1 MSDDESSSSTQ
12 LQSPFFRA
20 SQADRY
26 ERQAQIRAYEEMTNR
41 SLIVFHGEITD
52 AVITPFADA
61 VGDVHHDA
69 SLDLMLTS
77 PGGDGETAKRMATMC
92 HADRDDFRVIVP
104 ETAASAATLLALAA
118 ETILMTST
126 SVLGPVDP
134 QIFLPLRKQH
144 FPTKSIVELVE
155 DLDDR
160 TRQYPQAYVLYSALL
175 GDIDGVAYQTAK
187 AAIERTDELIPE
199 VLRLRS
205 DPPNDEDIVELT
217 KNLQRPAL
225 HSATISHED
234 ASSLGLPAEYVDPKS
249 DKWNALWRLHTQYVH
264 LLGWLYREI
273 MIEGRRVSF
282 RL

>member
-1 MSDDESSSSTQ
+1 MSGEESSSSTQ

-26 ERQAQIRAYEEMTNR
+26 ERQAQIRAYEERASR
-41 SLIVFHGEITD
+41 SLIVFHGPIAG

-61 VGDVHHDA
+61 IGDVQHDVP
-69 SLDLMLTS
+69 LDLMLTS

-92 HADRDDFRVIVP
+92 HASREDFRVIVP

-118 ETILMTST
+118 ESIAMTST
-126 SVLGPVDP
+126 SALGPVDP
-134 QIFLPLRKQH
+134 QVFLPLRKGF
-144 FPTKSIVELVE
+144 FPAKSIVELVE
-155 DLDDR
+155 DLDKK
-160 TRQYPQAYVLYSALL
+160 TRQFPQAYVLYSALL

-205 DPPNDEDIVELT
+205 SPPDDEAILELT
-217 KNLQRPAL
+217 KSLQRPAL
-225 HSATISHED
+225 HSATFGHDEAD
-234 ASSLGLPAEYVDPKS
+234 RLNLPTEYVDPKS
-249 DKWNALWRLHTQYVH
+249 EEWDELWRLHTQYVH
-264 LLGWLYREI
+264 LLGWRYEEI

-282 RL
+282 RF